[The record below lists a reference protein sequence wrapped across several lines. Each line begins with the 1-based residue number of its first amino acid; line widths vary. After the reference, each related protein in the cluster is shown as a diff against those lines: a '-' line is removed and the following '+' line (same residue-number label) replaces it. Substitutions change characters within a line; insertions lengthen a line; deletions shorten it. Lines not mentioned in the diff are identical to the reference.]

1 MAKNPIP
8 VRQDP
13 SDIRGSGQTGL
24 INIGEAAAALP
35 TVPTLNPGAV
45 ALQIRQLSDQAQ
57 RVLDGAN
64 RMTLVD
70 DSSASVATDFL
81 KAIAKRVTEVDDAR
95 KAVSGGFD
103 TLVKGLNALYNTGPA
118 AKLKQAK
125 DIVTQKLTTFALEQR
140 RKAEEAAQRE
150 RERIA
155 AEAAAQAQR
164 AVDDGDT
171 EAALEI
177 LESASQVE
185 VKAEAPAIR
194 GGTAVLAGTK
204 RKVGKVTDLRKF
216 LSWAGSSPAPMAL
229 AVVGGIEVGQKELN
243 QLAAAVIKAND
254 ARKESGEAPLDIP
267 GFEASYAES
276 FGAR

>member
-13 SDIRGSGQTGL
+13 NDIRGSGQTGL

-35 TVPTLNPGAV
+35 TVPTFNPGAV
-45 ALQIRQLSDQAQ
+45 ALQVKQLNEQAQ

-64 RMTLVD
+64 RMTLTD
-70 DSSASVATDFL
+70 DASAAVATDFL
-81 KAIAKRVTEVDDAR
+81 KAIGKRVTEVDDAR

-103 TLVKGLNALYNTGPA
+103 QLVKGLNALFTAGPT

-125 DIVTQKLTTFALEQR
+125 DLVTQKLTAFAAEQR

-155 AEAAAQAQR
+155 AEAAAQAQD

-177 LESASQVE
+177 LESAAQVE

-194 GGTAVLAGTK
+194 GGTAVLSSTK

-216 LSWAGSSPAPMAL
+216 LAWAGTSPAPMAL
-229 AVVGGIEVGQKELN
+229 AVVGGIDVGQKELN
-243 QLAAAVIKAND
+243 QLAAAVLKANE
-254 ARKESGEAPLDIP
+254 ARKESGEQPLDIP